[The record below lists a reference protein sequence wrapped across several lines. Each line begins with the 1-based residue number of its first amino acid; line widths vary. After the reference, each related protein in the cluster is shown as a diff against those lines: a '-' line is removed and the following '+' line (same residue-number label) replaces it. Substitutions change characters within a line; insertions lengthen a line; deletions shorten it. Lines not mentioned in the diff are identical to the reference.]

1 MYSADSR
8 VIEHF
13 RRGIVYGE
21 NAKNWFGFALSDM
34 KRRMGWE
41 FPEVIENWLFEFIGE
56 VGFTLHED
64 PYQTLYS
71 VDNLYNGAEW
81 GRIHDDG
88 LSEECYYSKE
98 KARQLYESGD
108 WLFYDEESGYFVA
121 SL

>member
-13 RRGIVYGE
+13 KSGTVYGE

-71 VDNLYNGAEW
+71 VDNLYNAAEW
-81 GRIHDDG
+81 GKISDDG
-88 LSEECYYSKE
+88 YYSKE
-98 KARQLYESGD
+98 EAKQLYEGGD
-108 WLFYDEESGYFVA
+108 WLFYDEESRYYIA